1 MKVKSHFG
9 IRIHFKNGKNSRVT
23 YFNTPEEAQSFFNDK
38 KREYKAAIAEN
49 SVVADALTYYED
61 ENVELS
67 IEDAFFP
74 A

>member
-1 MKVKSHFG
+1 MKVKSYFG

-23 YFNTPEEAQSFFNDK
+23 YFNTPEEAQSFFDNK
-38 KREYKAAIAEN
+38 KREFKAAIAEN
-49 SVVADALTYYED
+49 SIVADALTYYED

>member
-1 MKVKSHFG
+1 MKKSFFG
-9 IRIHFKNGKNSRVT
+9 IRVHRKNRKIDGVV

-38 KREYKAAIAEN
+38 KKEFKSAIAED
-49 SVVADALTYYED
+49 SIVADTLTYYED

>member
-1 MKVKSHFG
+1 MRVKTYFG
-9 IRIHFKNGKNSRVT
+9 IRIHFKNGKNNRVA
-23 YFNTPEEAQSFFNDK
+23 YFNTPEGAQSFFNAK
-38 KREYKAAIAEN
+38 KRELKAAIAEN
-49 SVVADALTYYED
+49 SIVADTLTYYED

>member
-1 MKVKSHFG
+1 MQKSFFG
-9 IRIHFKNGKNSRVT
+9 IRIHFKNGKNNRVT

-38 KREYKAAIAEN
+38 KKEFKAIAEN
-49 SVVADALTYYED
+49 SIVADTLTYYED
-61 ENVELS
+61 EKVEIS

>member
-1 MKVKSHFG
+1 MQKSFFG
-9 IRIHFKNGKNSRVT
+9 IRIHFKNGKNNRVT

-38 KREYKAAIAEN
+38 KKEFKSAITEN
-49 SVVADALTYYED
+49 SIVADTLTHYED
-61 ENVELS
+61 EKVEIS

>member
-1 MKVKSHFG
+1 MKKSFFG
-9 IRIHFKNGKNSRVT
+9 IRIHFKNGKNNRVT
-23 YFNTPEEAQSFFNDK
+23 YFSTPEEAQSFFNTK
-38 KREYKAAIAEN
+38 KRELKAAIAED
-49 SVVADALTYYED
+49 SIVADTLTYYED

>member
-1 MKVKSHFG
+1 MKVKSFFG

-74 A
+74 V

>member
-1 MKVKSHFG
+1 MQKSFFG
-9 IRIHFKNGKNSRVT
+9 IFINFKNGKNNRVT

-38 KREYKAAIAEN
+38 KKEFKSAITEN
-49 SVVADALTYYED
+49 SIVADTLTHYED
-61 ENVELS
+61 EKVEIS

>member
-1 MKVKSHFG
+1 MKKSFFG
-9 IRIHFKNGKNSRVT
+9 IRVHFKNGKNNRVT

-38 KREYKAAIAEN
+38 KKEFKAIAEN
-49 SVVADALTYYED
+49 SIVADTLTYYED
-61 ENVELS
+61 EKVEIS

>member
-1 MKVKSHFG
+1 MQKSFFG
-9 IRIHFKNGKNSRVT
+9 IRIHFKNGKNNRVT
-23 YFNTPEEAQSFFNDK
+23 YFNTPKEAQSFFNDK
-38 KREYKAAIAEN
+38 KKEFKAAAEN
-49 SVVADALTYYED
+49 SIVADTLTYYED

>member
-1 MKVKSHFG
+1 MGFKSHFG
-9 IRIHFKNGKNSRVT
+9 IRIHFKNGKNNRVT

-38 KREYKAAIAEN
+38 KKEFKAAIAEN

-67 IEDAFFP
+67 IEDSFFP

>member
-1 MKVKSHFG
+1 MKVKSFFG
-9 IRIHFKNGKNSRVT
+9 IRIHFKTGKNSRVT

-67 IEDAFFP
+67 IEDTFFP
-74 A
+74 V

>member
-1 MKVKSHFG
+1 MKVKSYFG

-23 YFNTPEEAQSFFNDK
+23 YFKTPEEAQSFFNDK
-38 KREYKAAIAEN
+38 KGEFAAFAED
-49 SVVADALTYYED
+49 SIVADTLTHYED
-61 ENVELS
+61 DKVEIS